1 MISEPKITIKKI
13 KDIKAAAYNPRRN
26 LKPGDKE
33 YEAIK
38 ASLSEFGNVQP
49 LVWNEVTGNLVG
61 GHQRLKILK
70 EHGHKECQ
78 VSVVHIE
85 DQAKEKALNLALNR
99 PFGEYDF
106 PLLKDV
112 LLDID
117 TGAFNMDMTGFFEND
132 IESLMTQFHVE
143 AEKKASIVPDKGDN
157 IAIRLFFNPGM
168 WLGKRE
174 EVMEILEKMK
184 TVYDCKVKIDE

>member
-1 MISEPKITIKKI
+1 MIAESKIIVKKI

-26 LKPGDKE
+26 LKPGDRE

-38 ASLSEFGNVQP
+38 ASLAEFGNVQP

-85 DQAKEKALNLALNR
+85 DPAKEKALNLALNQ
-99 PFGEYDF
+99 PFGGYDF

-112 LLDID
+112 LIEID
-117 TGAFNMDMTGFFEND
+117 TGDFSMDMTGFFADD

-143 AEKKASIVPDKGDN
+143 DIAGATESKSSVKACECPKCGYK
-157 IAIRLFFNPGM
+157 
-168 WLGKRE
+168 W
-174 EVMEILEKMK
+174 
-184 TVYDCKVKIDE
+184 